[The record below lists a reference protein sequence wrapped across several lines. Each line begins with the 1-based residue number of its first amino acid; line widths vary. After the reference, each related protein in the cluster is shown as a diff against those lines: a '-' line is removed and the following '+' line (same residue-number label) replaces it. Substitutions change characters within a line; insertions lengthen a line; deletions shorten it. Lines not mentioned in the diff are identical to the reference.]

1 MLFSSKCNLLELFS
15 QAAAAAA
22 PEESCGLQ
30 FSLVTNLLKQQIF
43 FIS

>member
-1 MLFSSKCNLLELFS
+1 LKLFS
-15 QAAAAAA
+15 QAAAAAAAA